1 MPSGHVFLVKRVGVT
16 IVKYR
21 LILLKAELIDKLKV
35 KALHALSISFSEKLS
50 VSVTAPSELD
60 SKKGSFVCTAGG
72 YPAPDVT
79 ITKTDLN
86 GDNHVSQ
93 GL

>member
-1 MPSGHVFLVKRVGVT
+1 MSSIDLE
-16 IVKYR
+16 I
-21 LILLKAELIDKLKV
+21 ILLKAEFIGKSKV

-86 GDNHVSQ
+86 GDSHVSQ